1 MRSVQP
7 PKYPLRFLRW
17 FCREDYLDE
26 IEGDL
31 IELFEKRV
39 EKSPKMARRR
49 FVWDVVKSFRLRN
62 IRSFRSQNS
71 NNTVMLKNYLKV
83 AWRNMLR
90 QKMYSAVKVGG
101 FAVGIGACVLISLF
115 IRDELSYDLQYPDND
130 RIYRVIGEYYETGIP
145 DRQSFLQPPLAK
157 ALKEDFPEVE
167 EAGRFLSS
175 NLFGAGSSEVR
186 PAGRAQNT
194 YEKGFIFADPEFFQ
208 ILGLPLIYGD
218 PASVLTEPNT
228 LLISKSKAEKY
239 FPGENPLG
247 KAIILN
253 NNTGNPYKIDGV
265 FEDFPKNSHLR
276 YDFIRTLRGMEF
288 GKGEQYFWGSNNY
301 HTYIKI
307 RAGSDASK
315 LEGKLSDITD
325 KYILPALKAGGQP
338 NAEEIAGRI
347 GFKLQPVA
355 DIHLRSEGIK
365 DRLSHGDIRFVW
377 IFGAVAAFILLL
389 AAINFINLSTAKSAN
404 RAKEVGLRK
413 TLGSQSSNLISQFL
427 TESLLFS
434 FFSFMIGVLL
444 ATVLLPYFNEL
455 SGKALTMPW
464 ADWQFIPLLLAAA
477 VVVGLLAGIYPA
489 FYLSAFK
496 PAAVLKGSVSRG
508 TRSSRLR
515 GGLVIFQFATSI
527 ILIAGT
533 FIIYRQMEF
542 ILNQKIGFDKEQVLL
557 IQGSNSLGD
566 NAATFKNELLRLPD
580 VKSAT
585 VSDYLP
591 VSGTKRNSNGFY
603 EEGKTSE
610 GEAVYGQIWRVD
622 PDYVRTMGMKMA
634 EGRDFFDQMPS
645 ESQSVI
651 INQTMAKQFGFEE
664 PLGERITNGG
674 GTWNVVGVLEDFH
687 YESMKEEIQ
696 PLCLVLGNSPQ
707 TIAVKVTSSDMAST
721 TKAVTALW
729 DEFVPQQPIRYSFLD
744 ESYAR
749 MYDDLQRTGSVFTT
763 FAILAVLVACLGLFG
778 LSAFV
783 VEQRGKEISIR
794 KVLGAGLG
802 SIFRLVSI
810 DFLQLVVVAFIIAT
824 PISWYFMERWLEDY
838 IYRIDITWDVF
849 ALAGLLSVAIALIT
863 ISSESVKA
871 AFINPVKKL
880 RSE

>member
-1 MRSVQP
+1 MSSSP

-31 IELFEKRV
+31 VELFEKRAEGSP
-39 EKSPKMARRR
+39 EKAKRR

-62 IRSFRSQNS
+62 IKTFKRNQNS
-71 NNTVMLKNYLKV
+71 NYSAMLENYLKV
-83 AWRNMLR
+83 AWRSMLR

-101 FAVGIGACVLISLF
+101 FAIGIAACVLISLF
-115 IRDELSYDLQYPDND
+115 IRDELSYDLQYPDNE
-130 RIYRVIGEYYETGIP
+130 RIYRVIGEYNETGIP

-186 PAGRAQNT
+186 PVGRAQNT
-194 YEKGFIFADPEFFQ
+194 YEEGFIFADPEFFQ
-208 ILGLPLIYGD
+208 ILGLPLIFGD

-239 FPGENPLG
+239 FPGENPVG

-265 FEDFPKNSHLR
+265 FEDFPKNSHLQ
-276 YDFIRTLRGMEF
+276 YDFIRTLRGIEF
-288 GKGEQYFWGSNNY
+288 RKGEQNSWGSNNY

-307 RAGSDASK
+307 RPGSDASSLESK
-315 LEGKLSDITD
+315 LPTIVD
-325 KYILPALKAGGQP
+325 KYILPAMKAGGLT
-338 NAEEIAGRI
+338 NAEEEAGRI
-347 GFKLQPVA
+347 GFKLQPLA
-355 DIHLRSEGIK
+355 DIHLRSGDIK

-377 IFGAVAAFILLL
+377 IFGAVAAFVLLL

-413 TLGSQSSNLISQFL
+413 TLGSQSGSLISQFL

-434 FFSFMIGVLL
+434 FFSFVIGAFL

-464 ADWQFIPLLLAAA
+464 ADWEFVPLLLAAA

-508 TRSSRLR
+508 TRSSHLR
-515 GGLVIFQFATSI
+515 SGLVIFQFATSI
-527 ILIAGT
+527 VLIAGT

-566 NAATFKNELLRLPD
+566 DAATFKNELLRLPD

-622 PDYVRTMGMKMA
+622 ADYVRTMGMKMA

-651 INQTMAKQFGFEE
+651 INQTMAKQFGFDE

-763 FAILAVLVACLGLFG
+763 FAILAILVACLGLFG

-802 SIFRLVSI
+802 SIFRLVSV
-810 DFLQLVVVAFIIAT
+810 DFLKLVVVAFIIAT

-849 ALAGLLSVAIALIT
+849 ALAGFLSVAIALIT
-863 ISSESVKA
+863 ISSESIKA